1 MSEVSDSVRSFR
13 TEFGFQGIF
22 LLMLSFTQALPWIF
36 FPIDNVLSW
45 GWWTAATRTV
55 SALLCP
61 LIVWTLLDTGY
72 RVGRDALHLRMGP
85 LRKRIALDSI
95 TGVRTEGPMRG
106 QHFGLGSVL
115 IQIDHDGGSV
125 AVSPREPDA
134 FLAAIGHG
142 HAELARDHGHA
153 PD

>member
-1 MSEVSDSVRSFR
+1 MSEAADSVRSFR
-13 TEFGFQGIF
+13 TEFGFQGIV
-22 LLMLSFTQALPWIF
+22 LVMLSFTQAVPWIII
-36 FPIDNVLSW
+36 PMDNVLAWSW
-45 GWWTAATRTV
+45 GQGLLRTL
-55 SALLCP
+55 SALLCS
-61 LIVWTLLDTGY
+61 LIVWTLFDTGY
-72 RVGRDALHLRMGP
+72 RVGRDVLHLRMGP
-85 LRKRIALDSI
+85 LRKRIALTSI

-142 HAELARDHGHA
+142 HA
-153 PD
+153 

>member
-1 MSEVSDSVRSFR
+1 MSEAFDSVRSFR
-13 TEFGFQGIF
+13 TEFGFQGMF
-22 LLMLSFTQALPWIF
+22 LVMLSFTQALPWII
-36 FPIDNVLSW
+36 PMDNVLGWSW
-45 GWWTAATRTV
+45 WAATTRTL

-85 LRKRIALDSI
+85 LRKRIPLHSI
-95 TGVRTEGPMRG
+95 TGVRTEGPFRG

-125 AVSPREPDA
+125 AVSPRQPDA
-134 FLAAIGHG
+134 FLAAIGHPADELPR
-142 HAELARDHGHA
+142 AE
-153 PD
+153 